1 MTSPKT
7 IRTMN
12 LGPPLP
18 DFDTLAALHRDDPD
32 AFEHFRRKLLK
43 EALDSAPPVHQPA
56 LQELLGSIERT
67 REASAT
73 PMDAVIA
80 ASRAMQ
86 DSAARMVKAWG
97 QARVLAAGWQTALVI
112 ERMRK

>member
-1 MTSPKT
+1 MS
-7 IRTMN
+7 

-18 DFDTLAALHRDDPD
+18 DFDTLAALHQDDPE

-43 EALDSAPPVHQPA
+43 EALDSAPPDYQPV

-67 REASAT
+67 REAAAT

-86 DSAARMVKAWG
+86 DSAGRLVRAWG
-97 QARVLAAGWQTALVI
+97 QARVMVAGWQTALVI
-112 ERMRK
+112 ERLRK